1 MHDETAFSFF
11 LLFFLPFKYSII
23 KVVQFSF
30 FFFGILGIVLPK
42 FSNFVRVKLLENHHM
57 HVSFNSSTNP
67 YIMGTGTSIKSE
79 SMVLFSLEVC
89 LQEQG
94 EVAIGD
100 YDTSLH

>member
-1 MHDETAFSFF
+1 
-11 LLFFLPFKYSII
+11 
-23 KVVQFSF
+23 
-30 FFFGILGIVLPK
+30 
-42 FSNFVRVKLLENHHM
+42 M

-94 EVAIGD
+94 EVAVGD